1 MSGHRKWRDV
11 RRTLSPEQE
20 ERTARRVAAI
30 EMGIYLDELRRGRGV
45 TQADVAQRLGT
56 SQSHVAQLE
65 VPKKDIH
72 LSTLAS
78 YIEALGGELRLQAVF
93 PGEEPVA
100 VTVRAT
106 TTEQEPETA
115 NASA

>member
-1 MSGHRKWRDV
+1 MSDHRKWRDI

-20 ERTARRVAAI
+20 ERTARGVAAI
-30 EMGIYLDELRRGRGV
+30 ELGIYLDEMRQVRGL
-45 TQADVAQRLGT
+45 TQADVAKRLGS

-65 VPKKDIH
+65 TRKKDIH

-93 PGEEPVA
+93 PGEEPIA

-106 TTEQEPETA
+106 ATEQEPETA
-115 NASA
+115 ISPA

>member
-1 MSGHRKWRDV
+1 MSGHQKWRDI
-11 RRTLSPEQE
+11 RRTFSPEQE
-20 ERTARRVAAI
+20 ERSARRVAAI
-30 EMGIYLDELRRGRGV
+30 ELGIYLDELRQGRGM
-45 TQADVAQRLGT
+45 TQTDVAKRLGS

-65 VPKKDIH
+65 ARDKDIH

-106 TTEQEPETA
+106 ATELKTETA
-115 NASA
+115 GASA